1 MSHNASPHHNSQQNT
16 PPEDI
21 FPVFQYNNPPTPTPP
36 EVMFPPPNNQPPE
49 DIFPVFQYNNPPT
62 PTPPEVMFPPA
73 IQPPQYHPPAI
84 QLPHYHPP
92 AIQPPQYHPP
102 AIHPPENDMEYFLR
116 FEAAEADERRAREE
130 YLRGKQARRN
140 ARRAYRMAHGLD
152 YVATSD
158 DDSSDSSHEGF
169 VSDDSFN

>member
-36 EVMFPPPNNQPPE
+36 EVMFPPPNNH
-49 DIFPVFQYNNPPT
+49 
-62 PTPPEVMFPPA
+62 PPA
-73 IQPPQYHPPAI
+73 NYPPQYHPPAI
-84 QLPHYHPP
+84 QPH
-92 AIQPPQYHPP
+92 QYHPP